1 MNNKNSIIIL
11 CKNIKLDK
19 EHNNVLTYTEQEMVT
34 LCYQNEISHASNY
47 SFVKEDKGE
56 IDVSFTYSE
65 CLQANYMAFQNPSYN
80 NKWFFAFVD
89 RVEYK
94 SNLSTRIYYTI
105 DQFATWFDYWNPSPC
120 FVLREHTND
129 DTIGLNTVSEGLD
142 LGEYII
148 NLSGS
153 VETRLENCF
162 MCVGVTWL
170 PDNTPFYTENRYYGG
185 VYSGLSYILFKDG
198 TSTGKFI
205 RAIDE
210 IGRNSTSTIVNI
222 FPIPQ
227 ILTGLTEG
235 ENRWVE
241 GASLGNES
249 GITFAILPNINYQTL
264 RNDITLSVNNT
275 LNGYTPKNNK
285 LFVYPF
291 NYLMISNNA
300 GINAEFHYEDFINN
314 TPIFSLVGTVTPSC
328 SIWLYPNNYKLN
340 TDGGYNYGLP
350 VAKYPQGSWNNDNY
364 TNWLTSNGI
373 NLFGH
378 RIDAPTSH
386 VIGGSL
392 QALLGG
398 ATGDYAGIGAGLGA
412 MFGAVQE
419 SYRAS
424 MIPNTVS
431 GQVNSGDITYA
442 YNQMSPCYYKMSIRR
457 EMAEKIDDWF
467 TRFGYKTNRI
477 KLPNQTGR
485 ENFNF
490 VQIGNTENIGYSVY
504 GVPSEAMNYI
514 NALYR
519 RGLTLWHNHNNLG
532 NYNVSNN
539 II

>member
-129 DTIGLNTVSEGLD
+129 DTIGLNTVNEGLD
-142 LGEYII
+142 LGDYII

-153 VETRLENCF
+153 VETSLENCY

-170 PDNTPFYTENRYYGG
+170 PDNTPFYTQNRYYGG
-185 VYSGLSYILFKDG
+185 VYSGLSYVLFKDG

-205 RAIDE
+205 RAIDDL
-210 IGRNSTSTIVNI
+210 GRTSSTTVVNI

-227 ILTGLTEG
+227 ILTGVSGSDE
-235 ENRWVE
+235 RWFT
-241 GASLGNES
+241 ASLGDQA
-249 GITFAILPNINYQTL
+249 GITACVLPNINYQTL
-264 RNDITLSVNNT
+264 RNDITLSVNNS

-300 GINAEFHYEDFINN
+300 GINAEFHYEDFTNN

-340 TDGGYNYGLP
+340 TVGGYNYGLP

-386 VIGGSL
+386 AIGGSL
-392 QALLGG
+392 QAILGAVAG
-398 ATGDYAGIGAGLGA
+398 NYEGIGAGLGA
-412 MFGAVQE
+412 MFGSVQE

-424 MIPNTVS
+424 LIPNTVS

-442 YNQMSPCYYKMSIRR
+442 YNQMSPRYYKMSIRR

-514 NALYR
+514 NSLYR
-519 RGLTLWHNHNNLG
+519 RGLTLWHNHTNLG

-539 II
+539 IV